1 MGQFIKFLIV
11 GASNTIVSYL
21 SYVFLI
27 MIGSHYLAAN
37 VVSYFVGVL
46 NSFFW
51 NSRFVF
57 KLGSVSWRRKA
68 EVLLKTL
75 CSNAFTGLLFNNI
88 LLIVWIEVL
97 RLPSLLGPLFNLL
110 FTMPLNYLLSKNWA
124 YRKKDD

>member
-1 MGQFIKFLIV
+1 MGQFLKFLIV

-21 SYVFLI
+21 SYLFLI
-27 MIGSHYLAAN
+27 MIGCHYLAAN

-57 KLGSVSWRRKA
+57 KLGSVSWGRKF

-75 CSNAFTGLLFNNI
+75 FSNAFTGLILNNI